1 MMKKFLKLCNCKK
14 ATTIE
19 SANYRSSQQND
30 TRIDD
35 EQIREEEIEQT
46 FAHKQIEQNQEKHGN
61 SEIAQFLQEQIEI
74 KEEIE
79 HYTEIEDLKIANRLH
94 RHIKN
99 LYLTRHNELLEQE
112 MKDAKLAMETQDFEY
127 ANMFSELQTVQPK
140 DKIEYLDRNKLFLNK
155 SGIEIKI
162 QKIPAPTKT
171 QEPKLG
177 VPDHYDLKREINFV
191 QFIAA

>member
-1 MMKKFLKLCNCKK
+1 MFFLRN
-14 ATTIE
+14 I
-19 SANYRSSQQND
+19 YPW
-30 TRIDD
+30 
-35 EQIREEEIEQT
+35 
-46 FAHKQIEQNQEKHGN
+46 QIEQNQEKHGN

-79 HYTEIEDLKIANRLH
+79 HYTEIEDLKIAKNLQKC
-94 RHIKN
+94 INN

-162 QKIPAPTKT
+162 QKIPAPTKR

-177 VPDHYDLKREINFV
+177 VPDHYDLKREILYSS
-191 QFIAA
+191 